1 MTKRKFTV
9 PRQVYLLAVL
19 AIIVIVFSIGSQKY
33 LTWGNITNII
43 ANNFEIGLV
52 AVAMTLVIIM
62 GGMDMSV
69 GSIVAL
75 SSILTGTFNIT
86 LGFSLPISILLALLA
101 GVLIGALNGA
111 LVIWLENANPMIIT
125 IGTMVLFNALATL
138 ITEGWTISGFD
149 KSFEAI
155 SYTTVFDIKLTIIIL
170 IALIVLGQ
178 WILTRTMFGN
188 FLYSMGN
195 NEKSAYFA
203 GVKVKKIKF
212 LIYVVSGFTAA
223 LAGVFLT
230 SRMQTSYPDAGSG
243 YHMEAIACIVIGG
256 ASISGGEGNMI
267 GTLIGFL
274 IIAAL
279 KNGLSLMGISSLT
292 QMVFTGIVLI
302 FTIWVNNVIRERE
315 IRRSLLA
322 VKENIAQETR

>member
-1 MTKRKFTV
+1 MKNKRRLSI
-9 PRQVYLLAVL
+9 PRQCYLLIVL
-19 AIIVIVFSIGSQKY
+19 CSIVLLFSVGAPKY
-33 LTWGNITNII
+33 FTWPNISNII

-52 AVAMTLVIIM
+52 AVAMSFVIIM

-69 GSIVAL
+69 GSVVAL

-86 LGFSLPISILLALLA
+86 LGFSLPVSILLALSA
-101 GVLIGALNGA
+101 GLLIGLVNGL
-111 LVIWLENANPMIIT
+111 LVIWLKNANPMIIT
-125 IGTMVLFNALATL
+125 IGTMVLFSALATL

-149 KSFEAI
+149 PAFEVL
-155 SYTTVFDIKLTIIIL
+155 SYGRIFGIRATILIL
-170 IALIVLGQ
+170 IALICIGQ
-178 WILTRTMFGN
+178 WILTRTMLGN
-188 FLYSMGN
+188 FLYCMGN
-195 NEKSAYFA
+195 NEQSAYFA
-203 GVKVKKIKF
+203 GVKVEKVK
-212 LIYVVSGFTAA
+212 LMVYALSGFTAA

-256 ASISGGEGNMI
+256 ASIAGGEGDMI
-267 GTLIGFL
+267 GTMIGFL

-302 FTIWVNNVIRERE
+302 FTIWINNLIRDRER
-315 IRRSLLA
+315 RRSMLQM
-322 VKENIAQETR
+322 K